1 MLHATLSQSEKT
13 MEIMKIIKMM
23 SEIIEIMKMKMT
35 VVLYICRVQW

>member
-13 MEIMKIIKMM
+13 MKIMKIIKIM
-23 SEIIEIMKMKMT
+23 SEIIEIMKIKMT